1 MPLTTDEKLLTL
13 SRDILEGFDK
23 ADGGIHPGFRPAHA
37 KGILLTGVFTPS
49 SKAASL
55 TRAPHIQRNS
65 TPVTVRFSDFAGIPT
80 VPDNDPQGASPRGCA
95 IRFHLA
101 EHVHTDIVAHSV
113 DTFPV
118 HTAEEFLE
126 FLNAL
131 IATDPAGPHPNA
143 IEQFLGAHPAA
154 LTFVQTPKPIPTS
167 FAKESF
173 FAVSAFKFTNA
184 DGVSRYGR
192 YRMLP
197 AAGNEYL
204 DEAGAA
210 SRSPNFLFD
219 EIKERVAKE
228 PVKFDVVVQL
238 AEKGDTTDDATVR
251 WPEDRPQIR
260 FGEISLKEIAP
271 NNASEQQHIIFDPI
285 PRVDGIEASADPLFE
300 PRANIYL
307 MSGRRRKA
315 AGKPV
320 GTGQ

>member
-1 MPLTTDEKLLTL
+1 MPLTTDENMLIL
-13 SRDILEGFDK
+13 SRDVIQGFDK
-23 ADGGIHPGFRPAHA
+23 ANGGIHPGFRPAHA

-49 SKAASL
+49 SGAALL
-55 TRAPHIQRNS
+55 TRAPHIQRDS

-95 IRFHLA
+95 IRFHLD

-113 DTFPV
+113 DTFPA

-143 IEQFLGAHPAA
+143 IERFLGAHPAA

-184 DGVSRYGR
+184 NGVGRYGR

-210 SRSPNFLFD
+210 AQSANFLFD
-219 EIKERVAKE
+219 EIRERVVKE
-228 PVKFDVVVQL
+228 PVKFRIAVQL
-238 AEKGDTTDDATVR
+238 AEDGDTVDDATVR
-251 WPEDRPQIR
+251 WPGDRPQLR
-260 FGEISLKEIAP
+260 FGEITLKEIAP
-271 NNASEQQHIIFDPI
+271 NNASEQQQIIFDPI

-307 MSGRRRKA
+307 MTGRRRRA
-315 AGKPV
+315 A
-320 GTGQ
+320 QR